1 MKSNKVTIDGQDYL
15 FEAAIFNSSLGV
27 QIPYDKVIDLT
38 IVESLYAT
46 FPYGSITID
55 NTEDLIESYTEP
67 VADEHGNTKDS
78 SS

>member
-15 FEAAIFNSSLGV
+15 FEAEITNSSFSV

-46 FPYGSITID
+46 FPY
-55 NTEDLIESYTEP
+55 
-67 VADEHGNTKDS
+67 
-78 SS
+78 